1 MSETFITVQVVHFV
15 EKLLKIQDCI
25 KNLQVTSTNG
35 FQQNEKKALAKE
47 GNVRKQEKNHTI
59 PQNVTVY
66 FMS

>member
-1 MSETFITVQVVHFV
+1 MAFN
-15 EKLLKIQDCI
+15 KMK
-25 KNLQVTSTNG
+25 
-35 FQQNEKKALAKE
+35 KKALAKE

>member
-15 EKLLKIQDCI
+15 EKLLKIQDWI

-47 GNVRKQEKNHTI
+47 GMLENKKKTT
-59 PQNVTVY
+59 PYLKT
-66 FMS
+66 